1 MRRMLSAVESL
12 MWGGGQR
19 AINFALAAR
28 LRGDLAVEPLR
39 VALAKVRQKNPLAAG
54 RVEGGDGV
62 RWYTTEGVPE
72 FSIRTVEGDWAAA
85 VAGELAIP
93 FPFEG
98 PLARFVLVKDGVC
111 STLVMVCHHCVA
123 DGLSAAY
130 VLRDVL
136 HYLAHPDAPAEPLP
150 ELPPLADLLPPFDP
164 GLLDFARM
172 AMSKPGEPNVFDA
185 AAGERLYVLPWSL
198 DEAQTAALAARCR
211 REGTTVHAALCVAF
225 LTAFVRLDA
234 GGPTVRCVS
243 SPVNLRDKL
252 RRTVGEQYG
261 MLIQGGIKTCLD
273 CAPDREFWAKA
284 RAFKESM
291 QRDIADPRFFAL
303 FHTAEQILSR
313 MPYEQVIA
321 AEGGLIV
328 DYDLSITNL
337 GRLDFPA
344 EAGALRLEGLYGPA
358 VSGMPD
364 EQVLG
369 VATAAGRLTFTLV
382 SRERLMTPDAA
393 AQWKALAGDELA
405 RAVGWIAPE

>member
-28 LRGDLAVEPLR
+28 LHGDLAVELLR
-39 VALAKVRQKNPLAAG
+39 AALAKVRQKNPLAAG
-54 RVEGGDGV
+54 RVEVGDGV

-72 FSIRTVEGDWAAA
+72 FSIRTVEGDWATV
-85 VAGELAIP
+85 VAGELTIP
-93 FPFEG
+93 FPREG
-98 PLARFVLVKDGVC
+98 PLARFVLVKDGGY

-130 VLRDVL
+130 VLRDAL
-136 HYLAHPDAPAEPLP
+136 HYLAHPADPAEPLP
-150 ELPPLADLLPPFDP
+150 EIPSLADLLPPFDP
-164 GLLDFARM
+164 DLLDFARM

-198 DEAQTAALAARCR
+198 DEMQTTALVARCR

-225 LTAFVRLDA
+225 LTAFVRLDT

-243 SPVNLRDKL
+243 SPVSLRNKL
-252 RRTVGEQYG
+252 CQPVGEQYG
-261 MLIQGGIKTCLD
+261 MLIQGGVKTRLD
-273 CAPDREFWAKA
+273 CAPGREFWAKA
-284 RAFKESM
+284 REFKESM

-303 FHTAEQILSR
+303 FHTAEQILTQ

-337 GRLDFPA
+337 GRLDFPTDDS
-344 EAGALRLEGLYGPA
+344 ALRLEGLYGPA

-369 VATAAGRLTFTLV
+369 VATAAGRLTCTLV
-382 SRERLMTPDAA
+382 SRERLMTPDTAA
-393 AQWKALAGDELA
+393 RWKALAGDELA
-405 RAVGWIAPE
+405 RAVGW

>member
-1 MRRMLSAVESL
+1 MWRMLSAVESL

-39 VALAKVRQKNPLAAG
+39 AALAKVRQKNPLVAG
-54 RVEGGDGV
+54 RVEVCNDA
-62 RWYTTEGVPE
+62 RWYTTEGAPE
-72 FSIRTVEGDWAAA
+72 FSIRTVEGDWATI
-85 VAGELAIP
+85 VAGELTVP
-93 FPFEG
+93 FPREG
-98 PLARFVLVKDGVC
+98 PLARFVLVKDGGY

-130 VLRDVL
+130 VLRDAL
-136 HYLAHPDAPAEPLP
+136 HYLAHPTAPVEPLP
-150 ELPPLADLLPPFDP
+150 ELPALAELLPPLDP
-164 GLLDFARM
+164 DLLDFARM

-185 AAGERLYVLPWSL
+185 AAGEQLYVLPWSL
-198 DEAQTAALAARCR
+198 DETQTATLMARCR
-211 REGTTVHAALCVAF
+211 RERTTVHAALGVAF
-225 LTAFVRLDA
+225 LTALVRLSA

-243 SPVNLRDKL
+243 TPVSLRDRL
-252 RRTVGEQYG
+252 RQPVGEQYG
-261 MLIQGGIKTCLD
+261 MLIQGGVKTRLD
-273 CAPDREFWAKA
+273 CAPGREFWVKA
-284 RAFKESM
+284 REFKESM

-303 FHTAEQILSR
+303 FHTAEQILAR
-313 MPYEQVIA
+313 IPYEQVIA

-344 EAGALRLEGLYGPA
+344 DDGALRLEGLYGPA

-369 VATAAGRLTFTLV
+369 VATAAGRLTCTLV
-382 SRERLMTPDAA
+382 SRPRLLAPDAA
-393 AQWKALAGDELA
+393 ARWKALAGNELA
-405 RAVGWIAPE
+405 RAVGW